1 MLAKI
6 VRMAALAAAMIASRN
21 AIAGDVDVLYWMVD
35 DQATITS
42 GGDTVSILDFSGGD
56 SSLAARVRVTGGDI
70 TGDTFLDLYIGN
82 GQVWDGEFGVDFE
95 DIGAGY
101 VGAGVPYGN
110 QSPTGDYSAGT
121 PEYAFTVELG
131 NVVYDDTDGWSWTTV
146 ATSAT
151 KVYSE
156 LGSYIH
162 ETFDM
167 TPGVQAIWA
176 PTEFTAVP
184 EPTSGM
190 LAILGMALLALRR
203 RRCEAEA

>member
-1 MLAKI
+1 
-6 VRMAALAAAMIASRN
+6 MIAARN

-35 DQATITS
+35 DNATVTS
-42 GGDTVSILDFSGGD
+42 GGDTVSIRDFIGD

-70 TGDTFLDLYIGN
+70 TEDTFLDLYVGD
-82 GQVWDGEFGVDFE
+82 GQVWSGELGVDFE

-110 QSPTGDYSAGT
+110 QSPSGDYSSGS

-131 NVVYDDTDGWSWTTV
+131 NLAYDDTDGWSWTTV

-167 TPGVQAIWA
+167 TPGVQAIWT
-176 PTEFTAVP
+176 PTEFIAVP